1 MGLLALSNNASH
13 IRQLVDNRGV
23 IGQVAKLGGK
33 HGVDKAGTKKTKT
46 NGK

>member
-1 MGLLALSNNASH
+1 MGLSNNASH
-13 IRQLVDNRGV
+13 HRQLVDNRGV

>member
-1 MGLLALSNNASH
+1 LLSNNASH
-13 IRQLVDNRGV
+13 RQLVDNRSV

-46 NGK
+46 KGK